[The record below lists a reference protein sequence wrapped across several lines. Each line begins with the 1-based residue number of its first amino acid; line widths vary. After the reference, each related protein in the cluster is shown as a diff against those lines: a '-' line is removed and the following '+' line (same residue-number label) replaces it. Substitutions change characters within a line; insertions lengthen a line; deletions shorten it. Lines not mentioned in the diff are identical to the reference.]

1 MAPVHPPVPDPPSHI
16 LTSNPQYRPGG
27 RSGRSGRSQADND
40 IFEGLPVKQWTTLP
54 SRVSLA
60 PPVSEATAAAAQD
73 KWADL
78 PMPRDHQLLLP
89 HTQALLRIA
98 RSGKFGAKRKAQT
111 DGDADGDDYGD
122 RDDVAVVEEV
132 QSKAADVESRGFI
145 AKKWQPTP
153 EASLVPEHLHWE
165 FLAKRRKGL
174 PSFYHGLATE
184 VAPNGMPQIAK
195 RKTRV
200 QRLVDIATGESV
212 IYEVLALEGQ
222 VLENELPP
230 TSELA
235 ATPVAPGTVIE
246 GLGTAN
252 DEGLIVVVP
261 VNAPTIARRIRA
273 PPKKKGGPGRGK
285 KRVTFTN
292 PDGSTYTTIVPNA
305 TKIVPAAG
313 QTVKHIA
320 KGEAGGREVTL
331 EEARELSKVVAEST
345 GTEGGGMEVVEGGEG
360 EGEGEG
366 EGDGEGEDDGDDDGD
381 DDEEDDDDEEGDED
395 DDREEGEIADPG
407 DVKAETEK
415 PEATTDEKLPDTNM
429 IEEDADAEMQDES
442 VIEPPLREKSS
453 SPDLPLAQTAS
464 SHSRQNSTTVNP
476 VAEDNPSAMPDE
488 VEAVD
493 TQPEEAALEES
504 VTEAPA
510 ADILDDGEEDLLGS
524 LERDLEG

>member
-1 MAPVHPPVPDPPSHI
+1 MAP
-16 LTSNPQYRPGG
+16 YRPGG

-78 PMPRDHQLLLP
+78 PMPRDYQLLLP

-98 RSGKFGAKRKAQT
+98 RSGKFGAKRKVQVDA
-111 DGDADGDDYGD
+111 DADGDEYGE

-132 QSKAADVESRGFI
+132 AAKAADVESRGFV

-153 EASLVPEHLHWE
+153 EASLVPEHMHWE

-195 RKTRV
+195 RKARV
-200 QRLVDIATGESV
+200 QRVVDVATGESV

-230 TSELA
+230 TSDLT
-235 ATPVAPGTVIE
+235 ATAIAPGTVIE

-261 VNAPTIARRIRA
+261 VNPPLTTRRIRA

-345 GTEGGGMEVVEGGEG
+345 GAEGSGMEVVEV
-360 EGEGEG
+360 GEGEG
-366 EGDGEGEDDGDDDGD
+366 EGDGEGEGEGEDDGDDD
-381 DDEEDDDDEEGDED
+381 DDEDDEDEEGEEDE
-395 DDREEGEIADPG
+395 DREEGEIADPS
-407 DVKAETEK
+407 DVQVEAEK
-415 PEATTDEKLPDTNM
+415 PEATADEMLPDTGVL
-429 IEEDADAEMQDES
+429 EEDADAEMQDES
-442 VIEPPLREKSS
+442 IIEPPPRDKSS
-453 SPDLPLAQTAS
+453 SPDLPLAQTAPT
-464 SHSRQNSTTVNP
+464 HSRQNSTAVPPAASDDEP
-476 VAEDNPSAMPDE
+476 VKVEISLPADG
-488 VEAVD
+488 EAVESK
-493 TQPEEAALEES
+493 PEAVALNEVAAD
-504 VTEAPA
+504 APA
-510 ADILDDGEEDLLGS
+510 ADTLDDGEEDLLGS

>member
-1 MAPVHPPVPDPPSHI
+1 MAP
-16 LTSNPQYRPGG
+16 YRPGG

-40 IFEGLPVKQWTTLP
+40 ILEGLPVKQWTTLP

-60 PPVSEATAAAAQD
+60 PPVSEATAQASQD

-78 PMPRDHQLLLP
+78 PMPRDYQLLLP

-98 RSGKFGAKRKAQT
+98 RSGKFGAKRKVQA
-111 DGDADGDDYGD
+111 DVDPDGDDYGD

-132 QSKAADVESRGFI
+132 QAKAADVESRGFV

-200 QRLVDIATGESV
+200 QRVVDVATGESV

-222 VLENELPP
+222 VLENELPS
-230 TSELA
+230 TSELT
-235 ATPVAPGTVIE
+235 ATPIAPGTVVE

-261 VNAPTIARRIRA
+261 VNAPLTTRRIRA

-345 GTEGGGMEVVEGGEG
+345 GAEGGGMEVVEGGEG

-366 EGDGEGEDDGDDDGD
+366 DGDGDGEDGDEDGD
-381 DDEEDDDDEEGDED
+381 DDEEDDDDEDGDED
-395 DDREEGEIADPG
+395 DDREEGEIADPS
-407 DVKAETEK
+407 DEKVEAEK
-415 PEATTDEKLPDTNM
+415 PEATADEKLPDASVL
-429 IEEDADAEMQDES
+429 EEDADAEMQDES
-442 VIEPPLREKSS
+442 IIEPPARDTSS
-453 SPDLPLAQTAS
+453 SPDLPLAQTAP
-464 SHSRQNSTTVNP
+464 SHSRQSSTTIAP
-476 VAEDNPSAMPDE
+476 VPEDNLSTEPEAAMPDE
-488 VEAVD
+488 AGAVD
-493 TQPEEAALEES
+493 TKPEEIAPEES
-504 VTEAPA
+504 AIEPTVVDAF
-510 ADILDDGEEDLLGS
+510 DDGEEDLLGS